1 MASPLDAAESSV
13 EGHFNA
19 STNNGLDP
27 TTNNPAITDTATAA
41 LNTAIYPIQKIVGE
55 QQFTF
60 NGGLMGRGLTLDNFN
75 SSAALTVWKQS
86 YPYRLLVLRVHSDG
100 HYGVIA
106 EFRLPIN
113 PQELTITTPFAIKT
127 TITSQGVLEEH
138 NGIPIKMIKIRGT
151 TGFWISRP
159 SAPKS
164 TGNSSIL
171 GTVFG
176 GTIQAAQGVQN
187 QLGKLTSSP
196 IGVTANVNT
205 TTTDANLVMS
215 GYFQYHLLRL
225 FVETYAITKT
235 QPDNQDLRLAL
246 EISKDRVTYLV
257 TPQLKTMTKT
267 VVSPMEYLYTLD
279 FLAWGTVPNAGFA
292 TANQNLNTLT
302 QNSGNQLLT
311 IMNSLIQAQTVMNSF
326 ANVIGAVR
334 ADIQS
339 NILGPINNMVL
350 LVKSVVG
357 VAQSIADFP
366 QSLQQSLQNSVIA
379 TWNNLKSTLNNS
391 PALTTAGPTS
401 PVNSATVAAA
411 TTAIANITQQNS
423 GSSALNGTANATY
436 IPAVLGNISLTQA
449 INISQ
454 LNLTPAQQAAVN
466 TATNAALNTTNNQVL
481 TLINNLQN
489 MATALEPSISAGDPL
504 APEWDILYQ
513 AADTV
518 TQLYAMI
525 LDNSLLTSPN
535 AQAQGQTTAPLT
547 NSAMNYWTAM
557 TTQSAIPYTAPV
569 GKFAIPFPYKS
580 TLEQL
585 ALLYLQDATL
595 WMEIASLNGLQYP
608 YVDEEGFV
616 VVFANN
622 GVNNQFNITTAT
634 NLFVGQTI
642 YLTSNTQIT
651 SQRKILAINPIT
663 TTNYLITVDGASNL
677 NLFTTAD
684 AAQFRAYL
692 PYTVN
697 SMQQIYI
704 PSATQPNPN
713 ELETTPLTF
722 INDNLDLV
730 KFSRIDWL
738 LTPSGDLACTQS
750 GFQNLA
756 FGTTNLIQAATL
768 KLITPPNGLILH
780 PEFGALPQLGDSVA
794 DIDSQAQ
801 IERINVSFQQD
812 ERFNTPQSV
821 SITLQPGVEAVSV
834 VASVAQGNGILP
846 IVVPLTGQ

>member
-1 MASPLDAAESSV
+1 
-13 EGHFNA
+13 
-19 STNNGLDP
+19 
-27 TTNNPAITDTATAA
+27 
-41 LNTAIYPIQKIVGE
+41 
-55 QQFTF
+55 
-60 NGGLMGRGLTLDNFN
+60 
-75 SSAALTVWKQS
+75 
-86 YPYRLLVLRVHSDG
+86 
-100 HYGVIA
+100 
-106 EFRLPIN
+106 
-113 PQELTITTPFAIKT
+113 
-127 TITSQGVLEEH
+127 
-138 NGIPIKMIKIRGT
+138 
-151 TGFWISRP
+151 
-159 SAPKS
+159 
-164 TGNSSIL
+164 
-171 GTVFG
+171 
-176 GTIQAAQGVQN
+176 
-187 QLGKLTSSP
+187 
-196 IGVTANVNT
+196 
-205 TTTDANLVMS
+205 
-215 GYFQYHLLRL
+215 
-225 FVETYAITKT
+225 
-235 QPDNQDLRLAL
+235 
-246 EISKDRVTYLV
+246 
-257 TPQLKTMTKT
+257 
-267 VVSPMEYLYTLD
+267 
-279 FLAWGTVPNAGFA
+279 
-292 TANQNLNTLT
+292 
-302 QNSGNQLLT
+302 
-311 IMNSLIQAQTVMNSF
+311 
-326 ANVIGAVR
+326 
-334 ADIQS
+334 
-339 NILGPINNMVL
+339 MVL
-350 LVKSVVG
+350 LVKSFVG

-379 TWNNLKSTLNNS
+379 SWNSLKNSLNPN

-401 PVNSATVAAA
+401 PVNSATIVTAS
-411 TTAIANITQQNS
+411 TAIANITQQNS

-547 NSAMNYWTAM
+547 NSAISYWTAM

-684 AAQFRAYL
+684 SAQFRAYL

-794 DIDSQAQ
+794 DVDSQAQ